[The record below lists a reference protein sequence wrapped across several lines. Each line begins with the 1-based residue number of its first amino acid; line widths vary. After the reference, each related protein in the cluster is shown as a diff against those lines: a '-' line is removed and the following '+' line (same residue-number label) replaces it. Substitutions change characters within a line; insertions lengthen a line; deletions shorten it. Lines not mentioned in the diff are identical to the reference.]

1 MRNESY
7 YFENPYENRNFSR
20 ESFRKYVDNHL
31 YILQQAKAKGE
42 PVGDIIDDT
51 KPLLEEYTLAVKQI
65 NSGKATRTA
74 RTFTVDQCIE
84 KFKKLITQREGLI
97 RNKFGKSSEAY
108 LEFFPKGLS
117 QFSSVT
123 KKNIDELFDQ
133 VIKGSNTYK
142 PELGPE
148 LEQEF
153 TDCYH
158 TYKVA
163 LDSQEGKKGDV
174 DISVKD
180 IETITTKL
188 ARQLTINVHKLA
200 ILYIDNPGYAKTF
213 FTNSLLRKKSK
224 SKQTNGT
231 SDTYTVTIPANAT
244 KEAGFAFSVDKTM
257 LFSNVGSEAV
267 LVYGAATVDAPL
279 SPTAIE
285 LLSGEE
291 KEITATQLGAPANRF
306 ILMMNKSVAAEA
318 EVEILFV

>member
-1 MRNESY
+1 MRSENS
-7 YFENPYENRNFSR
+7 YFENPYEKGHFSR

-65 NSGKATRTA
+65 HSGKATRTA

-84 KFKKLITQREGLI
+84 KFKKLVAQREGLI
-97 RNKFGKSSEAY
+97 RSKFGKSSEAY
-108 LEFFPKGLS
+108 LEFFPKGLK

-123 KKNIDELFDQ
+123 KKNIDDLFDQ

-174 DISVKD
+174 NISVKD
-180 IETITTKL
+180 IEIISSRLK
-188 ARQLTINVHKLA
+188 RQLALNIHKLA

-213 FTNSLLRKKSK
+213 FINSLLGAKSK
-224 SKQTNGT
+224 SKQTGVT
-231 SDTYTVTIPANAT
+231 SNTYTVTIPANAT

-306 ILMMNKSVAAEA
+306 ILMMNKSLLVEA

>member
-1 MRNESY
+1 MRNENS
-7 YFENPYENRNFSR
+7 YFENPYENGHFSR

-42 PVGDIIDDT
+42 AVGDIIDAT

-74 RTFTVDQCIE
+74 RTYTVDQCIE
-84 KFKKLITQREGLI
+84 KFKKLVAQREGLI

-117 QFSSVT
+117 QFSAVS

-142 PELGPE
+142 TELGPE

-153 TDCYH
+153 ADCYH
-158 TYKVA
+158 QYKIA

-180 IETITTKL
+180 IESVSAKL
-188 ARQLTINVHKLA
+188 IRQLTLNIHKLA
-200 ILYIDNPGYAKTF
+200 ILYIDKPDYAKTF

-231 SDTYTVTIPANAT
+231 SDPYTITIPANTT
-244 KEAGFAFSVDKTM
+244 KEAGFAFSIDKTM
-257 LFSNVGSEAV
+257 LFSNIGSEAV
-267 LVYGAATVDAPL
+267 LIYGAANVDAPL

-285 LLSGEE
+285 ILPGEE

-306 ILMMNKSVAAEA
+306 ILIMNKSVATEA